1 MHKSKR
7 PESILKSNEN
17 SKFFSRVPLVSYPAH
32 SSDSAHCKKYFRHVP
47 KIQKDF
53 WHAPKEWYSRG
64 KKDTPATKEL
74 WGKIVF
80 FKRTWLLLRERYP
93 QFHFC
98 PLVPLLRASKRGASL
113 FSSSTGVEMG
123 SRQSLNF
130 SFSCDLCSKTDF
142 FPTTSNF
149 ERLVR
154 AVLCRHFM

>member
-1 MHKSKR
+1 M
-7 PESILKSNEN
+7 LKTNEN
-17 SKFFSRVPLVSYPAH
+17 CNFSRECSWWATQPTKVTVH
-32 SSDSAHCKKYFRHVP
+32 IVKNISDMCPKFKKIFGMRPRNDTV
-47 KIQKDF
+47 
-53 WHAPKEWYSRG
+53 AE

-130 SFSCDLCSKTDF
+130 SFSCDLCSKTDVF
-142 FPTTSNF
+142 SYNFKLWTT
-149 ERLVR
+149 
-154 AVLCRHFM
+154 RHF